1 MLAYASKDLRGDW
14 IPLVFNLCIWFFFL
28 KSFQKPRAVHLPF
41 IRFSPILWFYTKC
54 YIQKEAGFSMSWF
67 FLIHPILQKNLK
79 SFLSNWERHRYQGE
93 RSPGICGMYVVM
105 LFLLLSFSQG
115 SCGMFEIPQMLMYVY
130 VSLFDHRQ

>member
-1 MLAYASKDLRGDW
+1 MLPRTSEEIEYHSYLIFVYD
-14 IPLVFNLCIWFFFL
+14 FFL

-79 SFLSNWERHRYQGE
+79 SFLSN
-93 RSPGICGMYVVM
+93 
-105 LFLLLSFSQG
+105 
-115 SCGMFEIPQMLMYVY
+115 
-130 VSLFDHRQ
+130 